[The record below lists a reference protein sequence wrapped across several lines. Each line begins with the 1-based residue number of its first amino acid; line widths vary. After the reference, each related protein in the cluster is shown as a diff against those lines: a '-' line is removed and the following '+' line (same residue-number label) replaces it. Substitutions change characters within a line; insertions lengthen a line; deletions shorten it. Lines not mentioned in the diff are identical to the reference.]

1 MLGGRTGSG
10 SHARPDRPGTARAR
24 TIPKTQQTGCGYET
38 IAPVVKFARTTVG
51 ARYALC
57 GAGDRTQ
64 GDTSLG
70 GVERRRLVHGAVEAD
85 LAGPVQTGHVHH
97 AYPVG
102 RRLVDER
109 GAGFLPERQWWTTP
123 GAPRTG
129 RRRR

>member
-10 SHARPDRPGTARAR
+10 THARTDRPGTARAS
-24 TIPKTQQTGCGYET
+24 TIPKSQKTGCGYET
-38 IAPVVKFARTTVG
+38 IAPFVEFARATVG

-109 GAGFLPERQWWTTP
+109 GAGSLPERQWCTTP
-123 GAPRTG
+123 GAPRPHLQ
-129 RRRR
+129 R